1 MAYEEQNKATLA
13 ETQAKEKLLQDAKK
27 ILEKEQ
33 VCKLL
38 YIIKNKI
45 YIFSYILG
53 YNKLSFLSLHSLT
66 NEVQVEIHAS
76 MRKVDI
82 SLIS

>member
-1 MAYEEQNKATLA
+1 MAYEEQNRATLA
-13 ETQAKEKLLQDAKK
+13 ETQAKEKLLQDAKE

-33 VCKLL
+33 VCKLF
-38 YIIKNKI
+38 YIIQNKI
-45 YIFSYILG
+45 YIFSYILI
-53 YNKLSFLSLHSLT
+53 SSLFYYRLI
-66 NEVQVEIHAS
+66 NEVHVEIHAS